1 MPKRTAK
8 FVSAIFA
15 SILAGTP
22 FTTISRSETVAADNC
37 LTSPKGETP
46 PGSHWYYRIEHSTKR
61 HCWYLREEGEGV
73 SQASPQNILPPAKPA
88 TPQAEPP
95 SQRSVANARAELPP
109 QTNRDGG
116 PNAVQP
122 AAPAGFGDTVRAGAS
137 NAHTSS
143 TIVASRWPDPA
154 GASPVSAPRLGTT
167 NLAANAPTNS
177 VAVPETAVA
186 AAPLAN
192 ADPSPRN
199 QQVAN
204 PILLAAIVGSLML
217 ASIMGALVSRF
228 GRRRK
233 PRRAPARFR
242 RGPVWE
248 ATRDDRV
255 VLSDHPARNGLRRR
269 PQFARGVSET
279 RVHGDGTA
287 EFYSRL
293 SERART

>member
-22 FTTISRSETVAADNC
+22 FTTIARSETVVADNC

-73 SQASPQNILPPAKPA
+73 SQATPQNILPPTKPA
-88 TPQAEPP
+88 APQAEPP
-95 SQRSVANARAELPP
+95 SQRSVTNARAELPP

-116 PNAVQP
+116 PNAVLP
-122 AAPAGFGDTVRAGAS
+122 AAPAGPGDTARAGAS

-143 TIVASRWPDPA
+143 AIVASRWPDPA
-154 GASPVSAPRLGTT
+154 VASPVSTLRPATT

-177 VAVPETAVA
+177 IAEPEAAA
-186 AAPLAN
+186 AAPLAGG
-192 ADPSPRN
+192 DPSPRN

-217 ASIMGALVSRF
+217 ASVMGMLVSRF
-228 GRRRK
+228 GRARK

-242 RGPVWE
+242 RASMWKTAGDN
-248 ATRDDRV
+248 RK
-255 VLSDHPARNGLRRR
+255 SDHPARNALRRR
-269 PQFARGVSET
+269 PQFARGVVEL
-279 RVHGDGTA
+279 RVPSDGPA

-293 SERART
+293 SGRART